1 MTMSLIS
8 KMLPVYDFDIEE
20 KVLLCEERNTYLF
33 VLCDEENL
41 VRIQNTQIHGCVH
54 LVQMRNVLIMEV
66 HRLQAA
72 PAGFAKGK
80 VATHVL

>member
-1 MTMSLIS
+1 MSWIS
-8 KMLPVYDFDIEE
+8 KILPVYDSDIEE
-20 KVLLCEERNTYLF
+20 EVLLCEERNTHLL
-33 VLCDEENL
+33 VLCEENL
-41 VRIQNTQIHGCVH
+41 VIIQNTQIHGCVH
-54 LVQMRNVLIMEV
+54 IVQMRDVLIMEV

>member
-1 MTMSLIS
+1 
-8 KMLPVYDFDIEE
+8 MLPVYDSDIEE
-20 KVLLCEERNTYLF
+20 EVLLREENNTHLF
-33 VLCDEENL
+33 VLCEENL

-54 LVQMRNVLIMEV
+54 IVKMRDVLIMEV

-80 VATHVL
+80 AATHVL

>member
-1 MTMSLIS
+1 
-8 KMLPVYDFDIEE
+8 MLPVYDFDIEE
-20 KVLLCEERNTYLF
+20 EELFCEERNTHLL
-33 VLCDEENL
+33 VLSEENL

-54 LVQMRNVLIMEV
+54 IVQMRNVLIMEV

>member
-1 MTMSLIS
+1 MTMSWVS
-8 KMLPVYDFDIEE
+8 KCYDFDIKGE
-20 KVLLCEERNTYLF
+20 VLLCEERNTYLF
-33 VLCDEENL
+33 VLCEENL

-54 LVQMRNVLIMEV
+54 IVQMRDVLIMEV

>member
-1 MTMSLIS
+1 MTMSWIS
-8 KMLPVYDFDIEE
+8 KILPVYDSDIEE
-20 KVLLCEERNTYLF
+20 EVLLCEERNTHLL
-33 VLCDEENL
+33 VLCEENL
-41 VRIQNTQIHGCVH
+41 VIIQNTQIHGCVH
-54 LVQMRNVLIMEV
+54 IVPMRNVLIMEV